1 LEPLENEKCSLF
13 SGTCVDG
20 CEEDSKQGGWNVKK
34 MEGAVQGLGRCT
46 LGGDRESYGQKDER
60 TCALT
65 WPQTDASPTFE
76 GVQGVLPANS
86 LMRGACSFNEVAHD
100 L

>member
-1 LEPLENEKCSLF
+1 MRNALCFQGLVLMDVKRILSKAAGMLRRWRVLCK
-13 SGTCVDG
+13 
-20 CEEDSKQGGWNVKK
+20 DS
-34 MEGAVQGLGRCT
+34 EGARLGEIAEAM
-46 LGGDRESYGQKDER
+46 DRKAREHAR
-60 TCALT
+60 LT

-76 GVQGVLPANS
+76 GVLPANS